1 MLFDITDD
9 LKPDQPR
16 QLLETIL
23 TVWIEMIQSQKVV
36 ALPDTVDRDA
46 FEEHPEGGFRL
57 IPGLDRDP
65 ETGARPLEDAP
76 LRLWD
81 GIVVRIER
89 LIGLDSSED
98 LPALSG
104 SDALS
109 ALSFPKGFATRFL
122 SWARRPRFTY
132 FAPGLRVPT
141 EQEIQSPT
149 APSSSNRRLGQRSG
163 TLLAPRFRAR
173 HRAIRPVS
181 CGFYLTPC
189 DRAYCCPQ
197 ENGCNLVLTGKASSG
212 WAQKADLRPV
222 EIYDDLLQPGVN
234 TFDDLHPIS
243 FPAFLENVRF
253 QKEQLR
259 WAVDSEGV
267 ASGLKKWCEG
277 DTEERW
283 MDYVTNVGHQGYW

>member
-65 ETGARPLEDAP
+65 ET
-76 LRLWD
+76 
-81 GIVVRIER
+81 
-89 LIGLDSSED
+89 DSSED

-141 EQEIQSPT
+141 EQEIV
-149 APSSSNRRLGQRSG
+149 N
-163 TLLAPRFRAR
+163 
-173 HRAIRPVS
+173 
-181 CGFYLTPC
+181 
-189 DRAYCCPQ
+189 
-197 ENGCNLVLTGKASSG
+197 
-212 WAQKADLRPV
+212 
-222 EIYDDLLQPGVN
+222 QP
-234 TFDDLHPIS
+234 FSYP
-243 FPAFLENVRF
+243 
-253 QKEQLR
+253 
-259 WAVDSEGV
+259 
-267 ASGLKKWCEG
+267 
-277 DTEERW
+277 
-283 MDYVTNVGHQGYW
+283 